1 MEDKFAKKRASELQ
15 KYRGTEDYTAE
26 KGLNLCTSNSK
37 AHVPSVTTLNLLDRL
52 SVNKQKKR
60 VKLGGR
66 LGVGI

>member
-15 KYRGTEDYTAE
+15 KQRGTEGYTAE

-37 AHVPSVTTLNLLDRL
+37 AHVPSVMPPNLLDRL
-52 SVNKQKKR
+52 SVNKQKKG